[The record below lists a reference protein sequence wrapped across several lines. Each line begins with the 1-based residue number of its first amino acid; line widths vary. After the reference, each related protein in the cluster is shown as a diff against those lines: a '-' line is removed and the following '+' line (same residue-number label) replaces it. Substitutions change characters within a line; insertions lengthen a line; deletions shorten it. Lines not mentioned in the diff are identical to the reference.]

1 MTVVKLG
8 GSVITVKS
16 ASRPRVRQDV
26 LDRLAHEIASVP
38 QAVRPK
44 VLVHGAGSFGH
55 PIVSRTR
62 IHERVVSDAD
72 RQAWAETQILQNEL
86 NAQVCRALLREGLA
100 AVPCQASSA
109 GWMDGGRLARLEIEP
124 LRLLVGQGLL
134 PVLYGVPAADQ
145 QGGCS
150 ILSGDVLAPVVAQ
163 ALGLDTVI
171 HATDVDGVLDAD
183 PNVHLEAGLIEYLD
197 RHRWN
202 EVRQQLGGSH
212 NVDVTGG
219 MAAKVEN
226 LMDWARQG
234 VSAWIVNALVPGRVG
249 EALVGRPTGTRVV
262 WDECVTA
269 TNH

>member
-16 ASRPRVRQDV
+16 ASSPRVRQDV
-26 LDRLAHEIASVP
+26 LERLAREIASVP
-38 QAVRPK
+38 PVARPK

-62 IHERVVSDAD
+62 IHERVESESD
-72 RQAWAETQILQNEL
+72 RQAWAETQVLQNEL
-86 NAQVCRALLREGLA
+86 NAQVCRAFLAEGVP
-100 AVPCQASSA
+100 AVPYQASSA
-109 GWMDGGRLARLEIEP
+109 GWMDGGRLVMVEMEP
-124 LRLLVGQGLL
+124 LRLLVQKGLM
-134 PVLYGVPAADQ
+134 PVLYGVPAADVH
-145 QGGCS
+145 GGCA
-150 ILSGDVLAPVVAQ
+150 ILSGDVLAPVAAR
-163 ALGLDTVI
+163 ALGLDMVI
-171 HATDVDGVLDAD
+171 HATDVDGVYESD
-183 PNVHLEAGLIEYLD
+183 PNDDPDAVFIEFLD
-197 RHRWN
+197 RHRWQ
-202 EVRQQLGGSH
+202 EVREKLGGSH

-219 MAAKVEN
+219 MAAKVES